1 MRWMQNMKVCIVC
14 EGSYP
19 YVTGGVS
26 SWVQMLLTAF
36 QDIEFSILS
45 IATNEKEMSQYKYKI
60 PANVTEINTIYLNS
74 DGNRKRKRKP
84 RLSKRDR
91 ECLETFMLNQA
102 EEIQWERTAQFFHK
116 HHNHIYDL
124 VMGKDFYH
132 TCVKLYERE
141 HMNIPISTFLWN
153 QRSMYLPIMTALSNP
168 LPEADVYHSVSAGY
182 AGAFAGM
189 VATIKKK
196 PFILTEHGI
205 YTREREE
212 EIIKSDWVTGTLKE
226 VWIDFFYKLSS
237 IAYQAASK
245 VTTLFEMNKNLQIEL
260 GCPEDKI
267 KIIPNGVDYE
277 KFSTLSRRYEKP
289 QPEFNIGVV
298 ARVVPIK
305 DIKTMLYAFEYVK
318 EKLEGANLII
328 LGPYDE
334 DKNYYEECL
343 ALIKELGIKDVY
355 FHGNVSILEFL
366 PRFDIMLLTSISEG
380 QPLAVLE
387 GMAAGIPQVC
397 TNVGSCK
404 ELLFGRKEDNLGRA
418 GLIVPMMKPEDIAQA
433 MVYLSKNPAARKEM
447 GMIGAER
454 VKKYYQKSIFLE
466 QYHDLYL
473 NQL

>member
-1 MRWMQNMKVCIVC
+1 
-14 EGSYP
+14 
-19 YVTGGVS
+19 
-26 SWVQMLLTAF
+26 
-36 QDIEFSILS
+36 
-45 IATNEKEMSQYKYKI
+45 
-60 PANVTEINTIYLNS
+60 
-74 DGNRKRKRKP
+74 
-84 RLSKRDR
+84 
-91 ECLETFMLNQA
+91 
-102 EEIQWERTAQFFHK
+102 
-116 HHNHIYDL
+116 
-124 VMGKDFYH
+124 
-132 TCVKLYERE
+132 
-141 HMNIPISTFLWN
+141 
-153 QRSMYLPIMTALSNP
+153 
-168 LPEADVYHSVSAGY
+168 
-182 AGAFAGM
+182 
-189 VATIKKK
+189 
-196 PFILTEHGI
+196 
-205 YTREREE
+205 
-212 EIIKSDWVTGTLKE
+212 
-226 VWIDFFYKLSS
+226 
-237 IAYQAASK
+237 
-245 VTTLFEMNKNLQIEL
+245 MNKNLQIEL

-267 KIIPNGVDYE
+267 IIIPNGVDYE
-277 KFSTLSRRYEKP
+277 KFSTLPRRYEKS

-343 ALIKELGIKDVY
+343 ALINELGIKDVF
-355 FHGNVSILEFL
+355 FHGNVSIQEFL

-433 MVYLSKNPAARKEM
+433 MVYLSKNPGARKEM
-447 GMIGAER
+447 GIIGAER